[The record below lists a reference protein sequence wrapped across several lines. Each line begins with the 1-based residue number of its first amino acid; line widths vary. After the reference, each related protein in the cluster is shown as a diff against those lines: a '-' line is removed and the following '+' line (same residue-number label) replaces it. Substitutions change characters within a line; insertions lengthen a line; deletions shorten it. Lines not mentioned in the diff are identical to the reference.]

1 MIKKYFRYW
10 FSGLIIFLIIL
21 GALVLRLSNLNSL
34 PIFVDEAIYVR
45 WAQVM
50 QAESTLRFLP
60 LSDGKQ
66 PLFMWTVIPFLKI
79 FSDPLFAG
87 RFTSVLTGMG
97 ILLGVGVLAHLLF
110 KSRKAV
116 FFAMF
121 LTAISPYSVFFD
133 RMALVDSMLA
143 MFGLW
148 SLILAILTVR
158 LLRLDMAMFMGFS
171 LGGAL
176 LTKSPALFFQLLLPT
191 SIIATSWPKTLKSKI
206 IKLLKISGLFV
217 VSYGISQIM
226 FNILRLGPN
235 FHLLTSR
242 NYDYVYPY
250 NHIFENFLDPFVPH
264 LKDVF
269 NWIRYYGPWPLFIF
283 ILIALA
289 IGIKRYKKETLLLFI
304 FILVPTFAQ
313 CFYAKVFTARYL
325 YFVIPYLFVLSSLVV
340 LIKSKI
346 LKKGI
351 FLVLLLYSFVAL
363 KQDIFLIINP
373 EKMNFPRG
381 ERTGYLEEWTAG
393 QGIPEAAA
401 HIRNEYFKDSSKKI
415 VVGTDGYFG
424 TLPDGLQIYLNDLP
438 AITVVGVEVRFIE
451 VPKPLLESAKAG
463 NKTYLLVNSSRF
475 YIKDPEESGLRL
487 IGSYPRATKPDGTR
501 ESLLFFE
508 VSLVK

>member
-1 MIKKYFRYW
+1 
-10 FSGLIIFLIIL
+10 
-21 GALVLRLSNLNSL
+21 
-34 PIFVDEAIYVR
+34 
-45 WAQVM
+45 
-50 QAESTLRFLP
+50 
-60 LSDGKQ
+60 
-66 PLFMWTVIPFLKI
+66 
-79 FSDPLFAG
+79 
-87 RFTSVLTGMG
+87 
-97 ILLGVGVLAHLLF
+97 
-110 KSRKAV
+110 
-116 FFAMF
+116 
-121 LTAISPYSVFFD
+121 
-133 RMALVDSMLA
+133 
-143 MFGLW
+143 
-148 SLILAILTVR
+148 
-158 LLRLDMAMFMGFS
+158 
-171 LGGAL
+171 
-176 LTKSPALFFQLLLPT
+176 
-191 SIIATSWPKTLKSKI
+191 
-206 IKLLKISGLFV
+206 
-217 VSYGISQIM
+217 
-226 FNILRLGPN
+226 
-235 FHLLTSR
+235 
-242 NYDYVYPY
+242 
-250 NHIFENFLDPFVPH
+250 
-264 LKDVF
+264 
-269 NWIRYYGPWPLFIF
+269 
-283 ILIALA
+283 
-289 IGIKRYKKETLLLFI
+289 
-304 FILVPTFAQ
+304 
-313 CFYAKVFTARYL
+313 
-325 YFVIPYLFVLSSLVV
+325 VV